1 MRLKRLDVRG
11 FKTFASPVFL
21 EFVSPITAIVGPN
34 GSGKSNL
41 ADAVRWVLGEQSL
54 RMVRC
59 KRTEDVIF
67 AGGHGR
73 AQLGMAEVS
82 LTLDNADG
90 WLSLPQA
97 EVCITRRA
105 YRSGD
110 NEYLINGSKV
120 RLRDLTDLVL
130 KANVGPDGYAV
141 IGQGMVDLA
150 LSMRPEERRFL
161 FEEAADVKRHYL
173 KIREANDKLTAT
185 ENNMRRVA
193 DLVAEIAPRLASL
206 ERQAER
212 ARKHAI
218 LSGELRGLLL
228 RWYRHQWQRAKVQ
241 LAQAET
247 EEARVSTAYQAV
259 ESEGEALAQ
268 AIAAASERR
277 AAVAAQLAEL
287 ATETAGLAS
296 KMEAAQ
302 LELAVGRE
310 RAKALAGR
318 RAEAERRQQEMA
330 ESRQRLGQ
338 QIVELRAQAGHREQE
353 RERLRVEVARLETAA
368 TEAQRRRERHAA
380 EISAAEKE
388 AERLT
393 EAWAQTR
400 AATARQAEQRTTA
413 EREIEQQQRSLEGAG
428 RRLAEAER
436 EIAAGEARLQGLT
449 AELQKTS
456 EAFTTR
462 EHAAAGLEA
471 ELGATEQ
478 RVEQVRREHST
489 LQARLTMLQH
499 WHNDLSGYHSGVRSV
514 LQAARG
520 GKGGQ
525 LGGIVGVVASLLHV
539 PKELETAVEVALGG
553 RLQDVVV
560 ERWQD
565 AEAAIDH
572 LKRTRGG
579 RATFLP
585 LDTLRQSNVQNPTSG
600 PGILGVG
607 SELVTYNPAH
617 TVVARHL
624 LGRTL
629 VVVDLAVAR
638 RALDRCPAGWQI
650 VTLAG
655 EVVRASGA
663 VTGGTL
669 NQQQSGL
676 LGQERE
682 LRDLPR
688 RLEELAAKLAEG
700 ERAAHERRL
709 ALRGMRDE
717 LVRLG
722 RQEREQMT
730 ACQRAEADLAARAR
744 ETDRLRREHQRLA
757 DSVRN
762 VEQARAA
769 AVQRA
774 EKMAAELASLAEARE
789 QARERAETARAALA
803 ALDAADGD
811 AVRGL
816 AEARA
821 ALATAQREHERL
833 TRETAEHEAELARLT
848 RAAGLAQQER
858 ESLEQA
864 AAELERSLA
873 VFEKRVA
880 GLNAERARYTE
891 RETGLKTEL
900 AGVER
905 EGAQLAESQQTLHKR
920 QTALSA
926 AQAATAANVQRLRAE
941 IGTLSERIGTDL
953 GLEGEEDHR
962 QLRLQWDTAE
972 HEEET
977 DPLPPEALRRRIDQL
992 RGQLR
997 SLSAVNPEAV
1007 HDYEELAARHA
1018 HLTAQH
1024 ADLVQA
1030 GKTLR
1035 LAIADLEEAMKR
1047 QFNKTFALIAAEFR
1061 RCFTTLFG
1069 GGAARLVLTQPDNL
1083 AETGI
1088 EIVAQ
1093 PPGKRMQNLA
1103 LLSGGE
1109 RALTAVAL
1117 LFAILRIKPA
1127 PFCVLDEID
1136 AALDDSNVGRIADM
1150 LSQLK
1155 SETQFVVITHNRGT
1169 MQAADT
1175 LYGVSIG
1182 AEGVSRLMS
1191 LRLDDIP
1198 VESE

>member
-11 FKTFASPVFL
+11 FKTFASPVLL

-73 AQLGMAEVS
+73 PQMGMAEVS
-82 LTLDNADG
+82 LTFDNSDG
-90 WLSLPQA
+90 WLPLPQA

-110 NEYLINGSKV
+110 NEYLINGNKV
-120 RLRDLTDLVL
+120 RMRDLMDLVL

-173 KIREANDKLTAT
+173 KIREATDKLTAT

-193 DLVAEIAPRLASL
+193 DLLAELTPRLASL

-212 ARKHAI
+212 ARKHAA
-218 LSGELRGLLL
+218 LSGELHGLLL
-228 RWYRHQWQRAKVQ
+228 RWYRYQWRRAKAQ
-241 LAQAET
+241 LAQAEA
-247 EEARVSTAYQAV
+247 EEQRVTTAYQAV
-259 ESEGEALAQ
+259 ESEGEALDN

-277 AAVAAQLAEL
+277 ATIAAQLADL
-287 ATETAGLAS
+287 GNETADLAGR
-296 KMEAAQ
+296 MEAAQ

-310 RAKALAGR
+310 RAKALDDR
-318 RAEAERRQQEMA
+318 RAEAERRRQEMA
-330 ESRQRLGQ
+330 ARHERLEQ
-338 QIVELRAQAGHREQE
+338 QVAALRAQAERSEQD
-353 RERLRVEVARLETAA
+353 RERLRAEVARLETAA
-368 TEAQRRRERHAA
+368 TEAQRRREQHMAAIAAA
-380 EISAAEKE
+380 ENE

-400 AATARQAEQRTTA
+400 AASARQAEQRAAA
-413 EREIEQQQRSLEGAG
+413 EREIEQMRASIRSVAG
-428 RRLAEAER
+428 RLAEVER
-436 EIAAGEARLQGLT
+436 EIAAGESRLKDLT

-456 EAFTTR
+456 EAFTAR

-471 ELGATEQ
+471 ELASTEQ

-499 WHNDLSGYHSGVRSV
+499 WHDDLSGYHSGVRSV
-514 LQAARG
+514 LQAARSGRG
-520 GKGGQ
+520 GR
-525 LGGIVGVVASLLHV
+525 LSGIVGVVASLLHV
-539 PKELETAVEVALGG
+539 PKELETAIEVALGG
-553 RLQDVVV
+553 RLQDIVV

-565 AEAAIDH
+565 AEAAIEH

-585 LDTLRQSNVQNPTSG
+585 LDTLRQTRVQSPASG

-607 SELVTYNPAH
+607 SELVTFDPAH
-617 TVVARHL
+617 AVVAHHL

-629 VVVDLAVAR
+629 VVQDLAVAR
-638 RALDRCPAGWQI
+638 RALDKCPPGWQI

-669 NQQQSGL
+669 HQQQSGL

-682 LRDLPR
+682 LRDLPL
-688 RLEELAAKLAEG
+688 RLEELATQLAEG

-709 ALRGMRDE
+709 ALRALRDE

-744 ETDRLRREHQRLA
+744 EADRLRREHQRLA
-757 DSVRN
+757 DSLRN
-762 VEQARAA
+762 LELARDAA
-769 AVQRA
+769 AQRA
-774 EKMAAELASLAEARE
+774 EKLATELAGLAEARE
-789 QARERAETARAALA
+789 QARERAETARADLA

-816 AEARA
+816 AEAKA
-821 ALATAQREHERL
+821 ALATAQRERERL
-833 TRETAEHEAELARLT
+833 SRETAENEAELARLS
-848 RAAGLAQQER
+848 RAAALAEQEN
-858 ESLEQA
+858 ESLAGEEV
-864 AAELERSLA
+864 ELRRSLDTL
-873 VFEKRVA
+873 EKRVA
-880 GLNAERARYTE
+880 ALTAERARFTR
-891 RETGLKTEL
+891 RENELKEDL
-900 AGVER
+900 AAAEKKV
-905 EGAQLAESQQTLHKR
+905 AQLEESRQSLHKR

-926 AQAATAANVQRLRAE
+926 AQAATAGNVQRLRDELAN
-941 IGTLSERIGTDL
+941 LRERVGADL
-953 GLEGEEDHR
+953 GLESEEDHR
-962 QLRLQWDTAE
+962 QLRLQWDTPE
-972 HEEET
+972 QDEEE
-977 DPLPPEALRRRIDQL
+977 DPLPPDTLRRRIDQL

-997 SLSAVNPEAV
+997 ALSSVNPEAV
-1007 HDYEELAARHA
+1007 HEYEELAARHA

-1024 ADLVQA
+1024 ADLAQA
-1030 GKTLR
+1030 SKTLK

-1047 QFNKTFALIAAEFR
+1047 QFNKTFTLIAAEFR
-1061 RCFTTLFG
+1061 RYFTMLFG

-1093 PPGKRMQNLA
+1093 PPGKRMQSLA

-1117 LFAILRIKPA
+1117 LFAILHVKPA
-1127 PFCVLDEID
+1127 PFCVLDEVD
-1136 AALDDSNVGRIADM
+1136 AALDDSNVGRIAE
-1150 LSQLK
+1150 LLTQLARQ
-1155 SETQFVVITHNRGT
+1155 TQFVVITHNRGT

-1175 LYGVSIG
+1175 IYGVSIG
-1182 AEGVSRLMS
+1182 ADGVSRLMS
-1191 LRLDDIP
+1191 LRLEDIP
-1198 VESE
+1198 VEET